1 MSNEVKAAN
10 IFNPEMLLDLYNTY
24 VFLTPHH
31 QMRGVMREAVRLF
44 PTSIVT
50 SLHSE
55 GFIKL
60 EEAHGMDIPISK
72 KQSISEASICFNVI

>member
-1 MSNEVKAAN
+1 
-10 IFNPEMLLDLYNTY
+10 
-24 VFLTPHH
+24 
-31 QMRGVMREAVRLF
+31 MREAVRLF

-60 EEAHGMDIPISK
+60 EEVNYAVSHGMDIPISK

>member
-1 MSNEVKAAN
+1 
-10 IFNPEMLLDLYNTY
+10 
-24 VFLTPHH
+24 
-31 QMRGVMREAVRLF
+31 MREAVRLF